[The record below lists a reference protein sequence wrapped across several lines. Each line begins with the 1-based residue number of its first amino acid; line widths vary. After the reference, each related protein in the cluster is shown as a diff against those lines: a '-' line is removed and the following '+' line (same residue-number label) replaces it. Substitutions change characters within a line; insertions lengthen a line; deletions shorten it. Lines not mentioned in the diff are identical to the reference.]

1 MSPLDDLDDG
11 DLALFDAIAR
21 PFREQA
27 ERHRRRSLVF
37 AIILM
42 SGVLFLAAYP
52 PERIAIVA
60 GIMALSN
67 VVGAREIRRGA
78 RGLKPWMCLAPVSIV
93 AVTGGIRSPLFPAVV
108 FGLAPYLFVA
118 SRRTK
123 TARWMWGGAGAI
135 AILAALPEAITGPP
149 FPQPLDAVITGVT
162 LVIAL
167 VKVGSVM
174 RRSLVL
180 DELVDEEIR
189 RLRGDLLHE
198 AHERSRTF
206 EAVGAKVGH
215 ELKTPL
221 AAVRVLLDLELRRAS
236 DELSRE
242 RLGRAIEETKR
253 LTAIVNDYL
262 VLAKPVE
269 AIEVAAY
276 DLASVASEVVTLFQE
291 SASRAEVR
299 LELVQPPGA
308 IAMQGDRRRLREAL
322 VNLVANAIEASRA
335 GQTVKLV
342 LEASASRVRVTVVD
356 EGRGIPAHLIP
367 RIGTAFFTTREGG
380 TGLGIVLARM
390 VVMQHGGR
398 LSFDTAEGRGTSVCF
413 WLPRRAET
421 VSAASEPSGASTPL
435 LEEAALG

>member
-1 MSPLDDLDDG
+1 MSPLDELDDG
-11 DLALFDAIAR
+11 DLALFEVMAR

-27 ERHRRRSLVF
+27 ERHRRRSIVLVIVVMC
-37 AIILM
+37 A
-42 SGVLFLAAYP
+42 VLAVAAYP

-60 GIMALSN
+60 AIMALSN
-67 VVGAREIRRGA
+67 FLSAREVRRGV

-123 TARWMWGGAGAI
+123 TARWMWGGAAAI
-135 AILAALPEAITGPP
+135 AILAALPEVITGPP
-149 FPQPLDAVITGVT
+149 FPQPLDVVITGVM

-167 VKVGSVM
+167 VKVGAVM

-180 DELVDEEIR
+180 DEMVDEEIR

-242 RLGRAIEETKR
+242 RLGRAIDETKR

-269 AIEVAAY
+269 ALEVTPY
-276 DLASVASEVVTLFQE
+276 DLAQVASEVVTLFQE
-291 SASRAEVR
+291 AAARADVR
-299 LELVQPPGA
+299 LELTVEA
-308 IAMQGDRRRLREAL
+308 SEVAMQGDRRRLREAI

-342 LEASASRVRVTVVD
+342 VEASAARARVSVVD

-367 RIGTAFFTTREGG
+367 RVGTAFFTTREGG
-380 TGLGIVLARM
+380 TGLGLVLARM

-413 WLPRRAET
+413 WLPRRADDT
-421 VSAASEPSGASTPL
+421 TAVSPAPAELL
-435 LEEAALG
+435 LEEATLG